1 MRLKRYVSNSE
12 EWSKA
17 FALKPFRF
25 PDGFILVVDTR
36 EQEPLFTGR
45 LPKGLVL
52 VRDGLRN
59 GDYSIRG
66 FEDKF
71 FVERKKVSDLLTY
84 IARDHAKT
92 REKLERC
99 RDYEFKALVIE
110 EEERKLLAPDPT
122 NMAWVNINPENVRQG
137 LASLEV
143 RYNMHIYYAKKRIDM
158 ERWILDRAIKFYN
171 VKKEF

>member
-1 MRLKRYVSNSE
+1 MRLKQYSSNA
-12 EWSKA
+12 EWSGA
-17 FALKPFRF
+17 HALKPFKF
-25 PDGFILVVDTR
+25 PDGFVFVIDTR
-36 EQEPLFTGR
+36 EQEPLFAGQ

-71 FVERKKVSDLLTY
+71 FIERKKLSDLIPYL
-84 IARDHAKT
+84 ARDHAKT

-99 RDYEFKALVIE
+99 KEYEFMALVIE

-122 NMAWVNINPENVRQG
+122 EHAWTNIKPENIRQA
-137 LASLEV
+137 LAALEI
-143 RYNMHIYYAKKRIDM
+143 RYNMHIYYTKKRSDM
-158 ERWILDRAIKFYN
+158 ERWVLDRAIKFYN